1 MQPVAVK
8 EVELQQIGVYQLG
21 EEIGRGNVAVVY
33 RATDTLYDRE
43 VALKV
48 LHPYFAHYL
57 SFVRHFI
64 AEGRE
69 GMRLRHP
76 NIVQVLDAG
85 QSDGVAYIA
94 QELITGGTLA
104 DMIQARGGPFGHDE
118 TMAVIEQAAAG
129 LDYAHHLGCL
139 HRNLKPSNIFF
150 ADHGRVQIADFSAT
164 IAPGAALPANYPV
177 GTPIFMAPEQARGDA
192 TIDQR
197 ADIYSLGAVVFLMLS
212 GRAPFEAENPLVL
225 LRKIIEESPPLLE
238 RLQPAIDPALA
249 QTVSQVL
256 AKRPS
261 ARFVTANAFAQAL
274 ARGSATTA
282 HQEPPPE
289 AEPAYPLSLA
299 PTPFS
304 ERESAR
310 PTTRQ
315 RPTPT
320 LTFSRQTV
328 MLAGMVAMTLLLL
341 LAMVIASVA
350 PGFFNRI
357 AGLETP
363 APAQVAILPPQ
374 ERGTTLTPAD
384 TRITPIGTS
393 VAAIVAGSTPTAT
406 GGLMAFVTATLPATA
421 TSSPPPTVR
430 VVALAPATLAPTATP
445 SMSPTATAIETAT
458 ATDTPTP
465 PADEPATAAVT
476 DIVTDTG
483 ASTGALGGL
492 AAMAVSAADSPPLGG
507 RIAYAVRN
515 LRTDQLDTVIY
526 TVATGVHWPV
536 LAAKRQPDFNNQ
548 GDLVLNSEGG
558 GVDALVLMRPS
569 TGELLAV
576 ASAFAEDSR
585 PHWAPN
591 NRSIVFD
598 SDLVGDGRHR
608 LYLQH
613 DTDYG
618 AVLDPLRYD
627 AWEIFGRYPI
637 FLLDGRIVYNGC
649 NVWDNASVCG
659 LYLLDLMGGEP
670 QNLTGWPGDIPTDN
684 LGNQVLL
691 MSDRGGDWNVYLL
704 NVTNGAVRQLTD
716 TRGRDGLA
724 TASPDGAHIAFASDR
739 SGAWAV
745 YVMRSDGSGQRKLFD
760 LTGGYGQGDR
770 DWLQERLSWGR

>member
-1 MQPVAVK
+1 MQPLAVK
-8 EVELQQIGVYQLG
+8 AVELQQIGVYQLG

-76 NIVQVLDAG
+76 NIVQVYDAG

-104 DMIQARGGPFGHDE
+104 DMIQARGGPFTHDE
-118 TMAVIEQAAAG
+118 TMAVVEQAAAG

-150 ADHGRVQIADFSAT
+150 ADHGRVQIADFSAA

-197 ADIYSLGAVVFLMLS
+197 ADIYSLGAVAFLMLS
-212 GRAPFEAENPLVL
+212 GRPPFEAENPLVL

-238 RLQPAIDPALA
+238 RVQPAIDPALA

-261 ARFVTANAFAQAL
+261 ARFVTASAFAQAL
-274 ARGSATTA
+274 ANDATRAIRPSPVSAA
-282 HQEPPPE
+282 DEPH
-289 AEPAYPLSLA
+289 SLA
-299 PTPFS
+299 LATPPVVERAVTRPPTRP
-304 ERESAR
+304 RSA
-310 PTTRQ
+310 
-315 RPTPT
+315 PT

-341 LAMVIASVA
+341 LAMIIASIA
-350 PGFFNRI
+350 PGFFRRI
-357 AGLETP
+357 AGVETP

-374 ERGTTLTPAD
+374 ERGPTPTPANLRV
-384 TRITPIGTS
+384 TEVATG
-393 VAAIVAGSTPTAT
+393 VAAIVAGSTPTSTAAIA
-406 GGLMAFVTATLPATA
+406 LNITATAPATSTGA
-421 TSSPPPTVR
+421 PPPTVR
-430 VVALAPATLAPTATP
+430 VVALAPATLALTPTP
-445 SMSPTATAIETAT
+445 SPSPTATASETPTAT
-458 ATDTPTP
+458 EMPTP
-465 PADEPATAAVT
+465 VDDESAPAV
-476 DIVTDTG
+476 VTDTL
-483 ASTGALGGL
+483 ASGGL
-492 AAMAVSAADSPPLGG
+492 AAIAVSAADEPPLGG
-507 RIAYAVRN
+507 RIAYTVRN
-515 LRTDQLDTVIY
+515 PRTDQLDTVIH
-526 TVATGVHWPV
+526 TVATGVNWPT

-558 GVDALVLMRPS
+558 GVDALVLIRPS

-585 PHWAPN
+585 PHWSPD

-598 SDLVGDGRHR
+598 SALVGDGRHR

-613 DTDYG
+613 DTNYG
-618 AVLDPLRYD
+618 AVIDPLRYD
-627 AWEIFGRYPI
+627 AWEVFGRHPI

-684 LGNQVLL
+684 LGNQVLF

-704 NVTNGAVRQLTD
+704 NVANGALRQLTD

-724 TASPDGAHIAFASDR
+724 TASPDGNHVAFVSDR

-760 LTGGYGQGDR
+760 LNGGYGGQGDR